1 MTDHQKARRARKS
14 ALFFAKLAARA
25 AAANNVK
32 EAARLVAAADA
43 KQAAR
48 ADLRAA
54 RTSPHFHHNLMAA
67 LDAAT
72 YHGARLTPAH
82 SAVRRALREAN
93 MRGAAFGSAQELAD
107 AVAKFSP
114 VRRAEI
120 LALAA

>member
-1 MTDHQKARRARKS
+1 MTEHQKARRARKS
-14 ALFFAKLAARA
+14 AAFFAKLALRAGEAGDKAEAQRLLA
-25 AAANNVK
+25 AAQ
-32 EAARLVAAADA
+32 A
-43 KQAAR
+43 KQV
-48 ADLRAA
+48 LRDVLT
-54 RTSPHFHHNLMAA
+54 RPHSSPNFHHDLMAA

-93 MRGAAFGSAQELAD
+93 MRGGAFGSAQELAD